1 MVGTTGII
9 LLGIIFICALGACWS
24 RVRSGAKCREL
35 AATSDKGLERT
46 LARSKIEDLELAI
59 KEARTVIHG
68 EAASVA
74 REHFDE
80 ARSLL
85 VQAWRQ
91 WRNWKWSEAAEIAD
105 VGRFYVSLARAEAEN
120 SHKKPYSALE
130 NAGIESEAGHGVA
143 AQQSQ
148 HARL

>member
-1 MVGTTGII
+1 MVGTIGII
-9 LLGIIFICALGACWS
+9 LLGIIVTCALAACWR

-35 AATSDKGLERT
+35 AATSDTGLERT

-85 VQAWRQ
+85 VQAWRK

-120 SHKKPYSALE
+120 SHKKQYTALE
-130 NAGIESEAGHGVA
+130 DAGIESEAAHSVA
-143 AQQSQ
+143 SQRTQ
-148 HARL
+148 HARI